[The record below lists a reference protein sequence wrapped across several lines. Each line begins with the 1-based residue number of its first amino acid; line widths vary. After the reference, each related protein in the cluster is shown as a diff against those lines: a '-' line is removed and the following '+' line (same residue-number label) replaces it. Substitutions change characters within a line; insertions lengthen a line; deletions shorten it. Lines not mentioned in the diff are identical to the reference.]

1 MKTMG
6 TITRIVGMILVCW
19 IIVGCASLP
28 SPISAVPTDASDAS
42 RPPSPVATVET
53 TALTTPLATAAPVSD
68 AEITAGIQQT
78 LDIFTRAYN
87 QRDAEL
93 LTQVVDPSNLP
104 LRRFIQTRFDD
115 DMRSAPR
122 DKRWNYTLRAILTQQ
137 SYGFVLAQIE
147 SHGLVADLTFRTI
160 DRRWMMSEPNAAQV
174 GVREQQESAHFIYY
188 SYPWLDDTTPTIMH
202 IMERAR
208 ENVLKQLGTVDQ
220 QRPLV
225 HIRPTFSLG
234 SPTNPYVLA
243 SYYRGAGLQDRFD
256 VMAPH
261 SYAFGFYEPALG
273 WETALEQTLTHEY
286 THLVNERAFL
296 PLSRMSGWMSEG
308 LAEYIA
314 GVPYT
319 DTLRTIVRA
328 DRIIPI
334 IDRSDSFEKQDL
346 QHFET
351 LKGDPQ
357 ITYGLAYA
365 LVAYITTH
373 HGGLAGFWKLARAYD
388 TTQNLDTALQGAF
401 AISFEQFDRDWRA
414 WLKTTYR

>member
-1 MKTMG
+1 MKSMTTTPRTVSM
-6 TITRIVGMILVCW
+6 MLVCW
-19 IIVGCASLP
+19 IIIGCASLP
-28 SPISAVPTDASDAS
+28 SP
-42 RPPSPVATVET
+42 VATLPTETSGSSMPHAPPATAET
-53 TALTTPLATAAPVSD
+53 TALPASITTAAPVYD
-68 AEITAGIQQT
+68 AELMAGIQQT

-104 LRRFIQTRFDD
+104 LRRFIRTRFDGA
-115 DMRSAPR
+115 MRSAPR
-122 DKRWNYTLRAILTQQ
+122 DKRWNYTVHAVRTQQ
-137 SYGFVLAQIE
+137 PYGFVLAQIE
-147 SHGLVADLTFRTI
+147 SDGFVADLTFREI
-160 DRRWMMSEPNAAQV
+160 DSRWMMSEPTEAQL
-174 GVREQQESAHFIYY
+174 GVRKQQESAHFIFS
-188 SYPWLDDTTPTIMH
+188 SYPWLDDTTPRLMQ
-202 IMERAR
+202 IMEQAR
-208 ENVLKQLGTVDQ
+208 ENVLERLGTVDQ

-243 SYYRGAGLQDRFD
+243 SYYRGTGRQDRFE
-256 VMAPH
+256 VIAP
-261 SYAFGFYEPALG
+261 YAFGFYDPTLG
-273 WETALEQTLTHEY
+273 WEMALEQTLTHEY

-319 DTLRTIVRA
+319 DTLRAVVQSG
-328 DRIIPI
+328 RIIPI
-334 IDRSDSFEKQDL
+334 MDRSDSFEKQDL
-346 QHFET
+346 QHFAT
-351 LKGDPQ
+351 LRGDPQ

-365 LVAYITTH
+365 VVAYITKH

-401 AISFEQFDRDWRA
+401 ALTFEQFDHDWRT
-414 WLKTTYR
+414 WLETTYG